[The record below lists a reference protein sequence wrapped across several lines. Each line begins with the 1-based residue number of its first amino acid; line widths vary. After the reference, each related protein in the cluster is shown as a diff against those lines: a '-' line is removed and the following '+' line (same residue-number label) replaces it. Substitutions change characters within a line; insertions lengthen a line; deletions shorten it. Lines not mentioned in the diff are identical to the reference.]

1 MRNKLL
7 IIAGIIL
14 GAISVVLV
22 LYAPTL
28 MFPPPTP
35 TPTPTPPAQPFY
47 EQVTFQLSTDT
58 TPGNT
63 DEYDSHSFNIY
74 LKREQEL
81 YLSFH
86 AEGAAVLVSVTTPYD
101 EKLGYN
107 PGTVPADDVENKEL
121 GYLLKGKTVA
131 MEEGSFRFNAP
142 ESGSHVITVKSA
154 TPKGDIDVRVEYW
167 ILEYRIQ

>member
-35 TPTPTPPAQPFY
+35 TPPAQPFY

-63 DEYDSHSFNIY
+63 DEYDSHSFYIY

-86 AEGAAVLVSVTTPYD
+86 AEGAAVMVSVTTPSD
-101 EKLGYN
+101 EKLGYG
-107 PGTVPADDVENKEL
+107 PSIVPAGDVENKEL
-121 GYLLKGKTVA
+121 GHLLKGRTVA
-131 MEEGSFRFNAP
+131 TEEGSFRFHAP
-142 ESGSHVITVKSA
+142 EPGSHVITVKSA
-154 TPKGDIDVRVEYW
+154 TPKGDIDVLVEYW
-167 ILEYRIQ
+167 IQ